1 MFISKIKGGIHS
13 REDGHYEMSLSFKG
27 PDTAFLSIKT
37 MALQRLKQLK
47 YCLQKDTK
55 YRKDYST
62 FMSNVIQAGY
72 AERVPPSDKVWYIPH
87 HGVYHPMKPD
97 NIQSFFLLLCRVQE

>member
-13 REDGHYEMSLSFKG
+13 REDVHYRMSLSFKG

-37 MALQRLKQLK
+37 MALKRLKQLK

-72 AERVPPSDKVWYIPH
+72 AERVPPSDMSLKEKMAKYGI
-87 HGVYHPMKPD
+87 YHIMVCT
-97 NIQSFFLLLCRVQE
+97 IQRNQTIYE